1 MTNQVLEIKK
11 YNVINIGNYNSKFIK
26 KLITDLI
33 E

>member
-1 MTNQVLEIKK
+1 MINQVLEIKK
-11 YNVINIGNYNSKFIK
+11 YNVINIGNYNSSLIK